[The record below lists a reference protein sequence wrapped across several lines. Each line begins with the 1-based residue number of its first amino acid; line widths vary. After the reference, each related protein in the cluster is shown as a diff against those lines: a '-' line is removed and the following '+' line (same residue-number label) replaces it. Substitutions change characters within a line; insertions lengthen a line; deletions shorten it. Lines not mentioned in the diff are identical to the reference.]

1 MKLQLAI
8 ATLLIGAGTLCAEDA
23 AALYKTKCF
32 GCHGA
37 TGAGKPA
44 LAGSNLLTPE
54 AKKLTDAEMKAAIA
68 EGGKKAKAAHAF
80 AKKGVTAAQ
89 VDSLL
94 AYVRGLQKK

>member
-1 MKLQLAI
+1 MKVQLAI
-8 ATLLIGAGTLCAEDA
+8 AVLVLGAGSLCAQDA

-32 GCHGA
+32 ACHGA

-44 LAGSNLLTPE
+44 LKGTDLLTPE
-54 AKKLTDAEMKAAIA
+54 AKKLSDADMKLVIA

-80 AKKGVTAAQ
+80 GKKGVTPAQ